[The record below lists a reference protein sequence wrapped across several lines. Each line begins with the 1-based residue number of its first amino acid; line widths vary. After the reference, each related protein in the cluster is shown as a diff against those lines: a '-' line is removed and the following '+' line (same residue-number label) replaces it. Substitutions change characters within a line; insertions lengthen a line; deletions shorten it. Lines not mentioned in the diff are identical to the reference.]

1 MEEKKPLV
9 SICVLA
15 YNHKKYIRQAL
26 DSFLEQKTDFS
37 FEIVIHDDASPD
49 GTADIIREYEEKYP
63 DRIKPLLQTENQYS
77 RGIANISGAFNFPR
91 ASGKYIAFCEGDDY
105 WLDPDK
111 LKKQAEYMEA
121 HPECH
126 LYIHGARVVAED
138 GSFLRE
144 SRPYR
149 EDRVLRA
156 EEVIDERELYP
167 SASMFFRT
175 EDVRK
180 LPEFYWQ
187 APVGDIP
194 LHLYLASLGTTFY
207 KNELMSAY
215 RLGAVSS
222 WVTTHGAGSREERVA
237 RSLSHNRAMRRMYR
251 DFDAYTEGKYHAAV
265 AYTLLRMEL
274 GYELDAEHY
283 REALAPRYKEIRKK
297 ELSWKD
303 RAYIRARRIVPASL
317 YRGIRRIG
325 TRLCRKKRSV

>member
-15 YNHKKYIRQAL
+15 YNHERYIRQAL
-26 DSFLEQKTDFS
+26 DSFLGQKTDFPV
-37 FEIVIHDDASPD
+37 EIVIHDDASPD
-49 GTADIIREYEEKYP
+49 KTADIIREYARRYP
-63 DRIKPLLQTENQYS
+63 EQIKPLFQTENQYS
-77 RGIANISGAFNFPR
+77 KGIANISGTFNFPR

-105 WLDPDK
+105 WPDPEK
-111 LKKQAEYMEA
+111 LKKQAAYMEA
-121 HPECH
+121 HSECR

-144 SRPYR
+144 SRPYS
-149 EDRVLRA
+149 EDRVLSA
-156 EEVIDERELYP
+156 EDVIDERELYP

-175 EDVRK
+175 EDVKK

-194 LHLYLASLGTTFY
+194 LHLYLASLGTVFY

-222 WVTTHGAGSREERVA
+222 WVTTHKAGNRAERVA
-237 RSLSHNRAMRRMYR
+237 RSLAHNQAMRQMYR
-251 DFDAYTEGKYHAAV
+251 SFDAYTEGKYHAMV

-283 REALAPRYKEIRKK
+283 KEAMAPKYKEIRKK
-297 ELSWKD
+297 ELSAKD
-303 RAYIRARRIVPASL
+303 RAYIRMRRILPASL
-317 YRGIRRIG
+317 YRKF
-325 TRLCRKKRSV
+325 RKLAGGK